1 MNAIDSS
8 IVCRGQELPQLQG
21 KLFLTDGGLETT
33 LLFHDGI
40 DLACFAA
47 IDMLRKQGGREHLV
61 RYFET
66 YLAIAHDAQAGFV
79 LESVTWRS
87 SPDWAQPLGLSQE
100 ELDRL
105 NREAIIM
112 LHDLRDRHQSA
123 QTPIVVSGCIG
134 PRGDGYDP
142 GRLMTAE
149 EARAYHARQI
159 SVFSD
164 AGADMASAITMNNVP
179 EATGV
184 ALAAK
189 DAGLPVSI
197 SFTVETDGRLP
208 TGDTLAEAVAAVD
221 DATGGYPAYYMIN
234 CAHPSHF
241 ADILAGDGDWVGR
254 IRGIRANASR
264 RSHAEL
270 DESTELD
277 CGDPEELA
285 DDYARLLGILPQV
298 SVMGG
303 CCGTDHR
310 HVGAIAKA
318 VCA

>member
-1 MNAIDSS
+1 MNAIDSFTA
-8 IVCRGQELPQLQG
+8 IRGQALPQLQG

-47 IDMLRKQGGREHLV
+47 IDMLRKEGGREHLD

-66 YLAIAHDAQAGFV
+66 YLAIAHEAQAGFV

-87 SPDWAQPLGLSQE
+87 SPDWAEPLGLSQE
-100 ELDRL
+100 ELDAL

-112 LHDLRDRHQSA
+112 LHELRDRHQTA
-123 QTPIVVSGCIG
+123 QTPILVSGCIG

-142 GRLMTAE
+142 GKPMTAQ
-149 EARAYHARQI
+149 EARAYHSRQI
-159 SVFSD
+159 AIFAD
-164 AGADMASAITMNNVP
+164 AGADMASAITMNNIP
-179 EATGV
+179 EAAGV
-184 ALAAK
+184 ALAAR
-189 DAGLPVSI
+189 DAGLPVAI

-208 TGDTLAEAVAAVD
+208 TGDTLAEAIAAVD
-221 DATGGYPAYYMIN
+221 KATGGYPAYYMIN

-241 ADILAGDGDWVGR
+241 EEVLSDGGEWVGR
-254 IRGIRANASR
+254 IRGIRANASK

-277 CGDPEELA
+277 CGNPEELG
-285 DDYARLLGILPQV
+285 DDYGRLLRRLPQIGV
-298 SVMGG
+298 VGG

-310 HVGAIAKA
+310 HVGAIAKV